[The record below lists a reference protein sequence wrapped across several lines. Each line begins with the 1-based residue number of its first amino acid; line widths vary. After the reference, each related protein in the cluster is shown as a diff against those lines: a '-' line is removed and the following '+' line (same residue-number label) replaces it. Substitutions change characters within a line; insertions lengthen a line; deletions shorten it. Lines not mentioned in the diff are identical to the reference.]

1 MALAPVAHACERRDV
16 LLILDSSESM
26 ARNSGSGPPR
36 MSVARRAV
44 QEAIDIFPDDAG
56 IALRLYGA
64 QAGAGVRNCE
74 DSVLAVSFAPAA
86 TNRIKITEALSRVR
100 ARGLTPIQYA
110 LDEAEGDFPEDA
122 MRTIILVSDGRESCG
137 GDPCATAARLATRG
151 FVINTVGFQVDRVG
165 RSQLMCIAKASGG
178 QYFDVPVA
186 VGLADK
192 LREALGNCVVAD
204 TGTRHRR
211 PS

>member
-1 MALAPVAHACERRDV
+1 MALAPVAQACEPRDA
-16 LLILDSSESM
+16 LLILDASESM
-26 ARNSGSGPPR
+26 TRNSGSGPPR

-44 QEAIDIFPDDAG
+44 QAALDIFPDDAR
-56 IALRLYGA
+56 IALRLYGS

-74 DSVLAVSFAPAA
+74 DSVLVVGFAPAA
-86 TNRIKITEALSRVR
+86 TNRIEITEAMSRVR
-100 ARGLTPIQYA
+100 ARGLTPIEYA
-110 LDEAEGDFPEDA
+110 LEEAAGDFPEDA
-122 MRTIILVSDGRESCG
+122 TRTIILVSDGRESCG
-137 GDPCATAARLATRG
+137 GDPCAAAAKLATQG

-165 RSQLMCIAKASGG
+165 QSQLMCIAKASGG

-192 LREALGNCVVAD
+192 LREALSNCVVAGI
-204 TGTRHRR
+204 GTRLR